1 MLVELQ
7 ERKKVYP
14 VTKEELDELDAM
26 KITSLG
32 SNASD
37 DQNFQLN
44 RIKCNHKQATSA
56 SQYGREGE
64 LLHMQKYFDIA

>member
-37 DQNFQLN
+37 DQNF
-44 RIKCNHKQATSA
+44 
-56 SQYGREGE
+56 
-64 LLHMQKYFDIA
+64 